1 MQPVEKVNKIFLA
14 KLILLSVLL
23 YLGFVV
29 KVPQF
34 TKSAEAEPLQQYAT
48 PNEEQ
53 EPKQIK
59 KLYYRMVSDTQ
70 SEEIAI

>member
-14 KLILLSVLL
+14 KLLLLSVLL

-34 TKSAEAEPLQQYAT
+34 TKSAEAEPLQQYAA

-59 KLYYRMVSDTQ
+59 KLYYRMVADTHP
-70 SEEIAI
+70 EEIAI